1 MTKKPLLRVW
11 TLLPQSM
18 AMWFSSWCGGTQE
31 DEDPHPLGTEGWEA
45 H

>member
-1 MTKKPLLRVW
+1 MTKKPLPRVW

-18 AMWFSSWCGGTQE
+18 AMWLSSWCGGTQE
-31 DEDPHPLGTEGWEA
+31 DGDPHPLGTEGREA